1 MYIGYSLNISSA
13 TFSILFLM
21 FLYAKVLEDSENGHI
36 INSVGFTLISED
48 GVSFFIR
55 VVTLKIKNDFAGVEF
70 RIFVIY
76 LHK

>member
-48 GVSFFIR
+48 GVSFFY
-55 VVTLKIKNDFAGVEF
+55 KGCYFKD
-70 RIFVIY
+70 
-76 LHK
+76 KK

>member
-1 MYIGYSLNISSA
+1 
-13 TFSILFLM
+13 M
-21 FLYAKVLEDSENGHI
+21 FLYAKELEDSENGHI